1 MINKL
6 INKDI
11 KKQSKINNIFM
22 IDKKKNQKTK
32 NKKKK

>member
-22 IDKKKNQKTK
+22 IDKKKKPKNQK
-32 NKKKK
+32 